1 MYHISDDYQYY
12 GEINTSKTGTTEGGE
27 MAIQRSLGDQG
38 SLPGYGAFSPK
49 ALRDLGYVARLS
61 K

>member
-1 MYHISDDYQYY
+1 MIIDTM
-12 GEINTSKTGTTEGGE
+12 EKINTSKTGTTEGGE